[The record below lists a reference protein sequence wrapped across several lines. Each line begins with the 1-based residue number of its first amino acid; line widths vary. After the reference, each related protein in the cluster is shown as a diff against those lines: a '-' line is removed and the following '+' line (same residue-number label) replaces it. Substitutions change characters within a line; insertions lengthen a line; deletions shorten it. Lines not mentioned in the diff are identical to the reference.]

1 MSGRKF
7 YAGDVVEV
15 AGTSKYAS
23 KHSYADDLGTHRG
36 VIKQTTITRR
46 NSGLKSVYNYTVECE
61 CGQEIHPIATD
72 LNLVSEPSSPKYI
85 PINQDTRL
93 RHFLLTI
100 GVVEDST
107 KARLR
112 KAVLE
117 EVENNPRL
125 TLEGITE
132 AATARAASVLGEKAE
147 VTNPLLEQAR
157 IILRPL
163 KPRERY
169 VIAMRF
175 GIAGVLGESPFESG
189 KLWSEY
195 PLRRTLSDLGE
206 ELGVSRERIRQIEG
220 RGLCRAKGD
229 G

>member
-23 KHSYADDLGTHRG
+23 KHSYAGDLGTHRG

-93 RHFLLTI
+93 RHFLLPI

-107 KARLR
+107 
-112 KAVLE
+112 
-117 EVENNPRL
+117 
-125 TLEGITE
+125 I
-132 AATARAASVLGEKAE
+132 
-147 VTNPLLEQAR
+147 PLLEQAR